1 RKAATYV
8 YTHTAFPMLTGTLVT
23 VSGFIPVGL
32 NSSAAGEFTY
42 TLFVVI
48 AASLVVSW
56 IVAVI
61 FTPLL
66 GVTLLPKTMKNKH

>member
-1 RKAATYV
+1 
-8 YTHTAFPMLTGTLVT
+8 
-23 VSGFIPVGL
+23 PVGL

-48 AASLVVSW
+48 AVSLVVSW

-66 GVTLLPKTMKNKH
+66 GVTLLPKTMKNKHENPGRFTLWFQRILLL